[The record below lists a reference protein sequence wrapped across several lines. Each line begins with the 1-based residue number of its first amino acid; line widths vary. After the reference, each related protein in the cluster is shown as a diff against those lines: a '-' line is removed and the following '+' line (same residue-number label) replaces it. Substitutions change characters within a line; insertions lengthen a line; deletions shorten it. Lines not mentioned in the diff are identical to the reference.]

1 MKTPLKIALGLF
13 AAALLLGLATMW
25 YLSGKSLG
33 FSTGRCLILEDG
45 TCLLILNN
53 SPIVLSDRTERENL
67 FAGLDSGDE
76 LLILHDGIQESYPG
90 RTGAYG
96 VWKKADGDITDISLS
111 VLTSLAELGWNVP
124 LETNEEPVRYP
135 LPHQDFDT
143 AVAWAN
149 YGDADA
155 LWAAS
160 CNRSTAIISS
170 IPHLPILKLASL
182 RELEDFKSAFS
193 SQFEMR
199 RGYDEVPAFED
210 ITAAMDESYFSEHTL
225 LLVYLSAGSCS
236 FRYDVSHVDMENN
249 TLTVHVQRTDG
260 LTFGDC
266 AMAGWFVTVSVPS
279 KLLIGVAD
287 FDAVLDGPVA

>member
-1 MKTPLKIALGLF
+1 MGGISCA
-13 AAALLLGLATMW
+13 
-25 YLSGKSLG
+25 SS
-33 FSTGRCLILEDG
+33 STFG
-45 TCLLILNN
+45 T
-53 SPIVLSDRTERENL
+53 
-67 FAGLDSGDE
+67 
-76 LLILHDGIQESYPG
+76 G

-96 VWKKADGDITDISLS
+96 VWKKADGDITDIPLS
-111 VLTSLAELGWNVP
+111 VLTSLAELGWKVP
-124 LETNEEPVRYP
+124 IETEEQPVGNP
-135 LPHQDFDT
+135 LQEELDT

-210 ITAAMDESYFSEHTL
+210 ITAAMDESYFSEHAL

-236 FRYDVSHVDMENN
+236 FRYDVSRVNMEND